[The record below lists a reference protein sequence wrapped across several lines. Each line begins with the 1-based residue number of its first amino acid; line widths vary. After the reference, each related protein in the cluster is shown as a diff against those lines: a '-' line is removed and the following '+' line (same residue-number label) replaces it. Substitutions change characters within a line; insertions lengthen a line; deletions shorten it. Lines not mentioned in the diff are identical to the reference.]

1 MLTPLTQATAQ
12 EFPPKKTISM
22 VVGFVPGG
30 AADTGARIIA
40 KKLGENLGVAVTVEN
55 KAGAGG
61 NIAHQYTATGTQQGW
76 AVLCNFT
83 VEAKAIS
90 AIGQRLLGFKAQI
103 ALGKMFITLFNVR
116 RIAANQ
122 VECESRRLMQQTIEK
137 VRLNKANVLRAKFVG
152 IELGDPQGIG

>member
-1 MLTPLTQATAQ
+1 MPKNILVSRSDRRQVLLGLVLGATLAIPMGQAQAQ

-61 NIAHQYTATGTQQGW
+61 NIGTDLVARAVAADHRPRRHQITQ
-76 AVLCNFT
+76 ADMT
-83 VEAKAIS
+83 KI
-90 AIGQRLLGFKAQI
+90 
-103 ALGKMFITLFNVR
+103 MH
-116 RIAANQ
+116 
-122 VECESRRLMQQTIEK
+122 
-137 VRLNKANVLRAKFVG
+137 
-152 IELGDPQGIG
+152 